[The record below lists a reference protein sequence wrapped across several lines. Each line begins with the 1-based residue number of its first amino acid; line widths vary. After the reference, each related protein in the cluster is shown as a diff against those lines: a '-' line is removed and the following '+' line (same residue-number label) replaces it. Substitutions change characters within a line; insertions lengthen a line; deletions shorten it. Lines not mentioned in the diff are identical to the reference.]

1 MARRA
6 NIVIVLFSALV
17 LWTTP
22 AVRGAEKINF
32 SFSSLV
38 GTQSPLWA
46 AKEAGFFKKHGLD
59 ANLIYIPGG
68 SVVVQTLLSGEVLM
82 GVSGPGAVIR
92 ANLGGADFVYVGANS
107 NRIDFVILA
116 HKNIKSVQDLRG
128 KRIGIGRYGGGPD
141 YTGRIVFEKLGMRV
155 DKDVIFTQTLGGQP
169 TRLAMLQSGAIDG
182 VVISPPATLQAK
194 QMGFNAVLDYATII
208 PNYFSSGYF
217 TTRKL
222 IRDNPRL
229 VETIVKALLDGTR
242 YVTSNEDGT
251 VKLLSRYL
259 QITDEAFLRTYYREV
274 LIGQIN
280 RNLYPDP
287 KGIDF
292 VLDSERKTNPAAA
305 NVKPED
311 FVDTRI
317 LDKLRKEGY

>member
-1 MARRA
+1 MGRPRLAKLLS
-6 NIVIVLFSALV
+6 IVALGLALAPAPLSAQ
-17 LWTTP
+17 
-22 AVRGAEKINF
+22 KINF

-68 SVVVQTLLSGEVLM
+68 SVVVQTMLTGEVQM
-82 GVSGPGAVIR
+82 AISGPGAVIR
-92 ANLGGADFVYVGANS
+92 ANLGGANFVYTGSNS
-107 NRIDFVILA
+107 NRIDFVVIA
-116 HKNIKSVQDLRG
+116 GKNIKTVQDLRG
-128 KRIGIGRYGGGPD
+128 KRIGVGRFGGGPD
-141 YTGRIVFEKLGMRV
+141 FTGRVVFEKLGFKV
-155 DKDVIFTQTLGGQP
+155 DKDVIFSQTLGGQP
-169 TRLAMLQSGAIDG
+169 TRLAMLQSGAIDA
-182 VVISPPATLQAK
+182 VVVSPPATLQAR
-194 QMGFNAVLDYATII
+194 QMGFNAVLDYATVI

-222 IRDNPRL
+222 LREEPRL
-229 VETIVKALLDGTR
+229 AEAMMKALLDGTR
-242 YVTSNEDGT
+242 YVASNEEGT
-251 VKLLSRYL
+251 VKLLGRYL
-259 QITDEAFLRTYYREV
+259 QISDEPFLRSYYREV
-274 LIGQIN
+274 LLGQIN
-280 RNLYPDP
+280 RTLYPDA

-311 FVDTRI
+311 FIDTRI

>member
-1 MARRA
+1 MKLTAR
-6 NIVIVLFSALV
+6 
-17 LWTTP
+17 LWLIFYFLLIGSL
-22 AVRGAEKINF
+22 ADVGAQKINF

-68 SVVVQTLLSGEVLM
+68 SVVVQTMLTGEVQM
-82 GVSGPGAVIR
+82 AISGPGAVIR
-92 ANLGGADFVYVGANS
+92 ANLGGADFVYLGSNS
-107 NRIDFVILA
+107 NRIDFVVVA
-116 HKNIKSVQDLRG
+116 SKNIKTVQDLRG
-128 KRIGIGRYGGGPD
+128 KRIGVGRYGGGPD
-141 YTGRIVFEKLGMRV
+141 FTGRVVFEKLGFKV

-194 QMGFNAVLDYATII
+194 QMGFNAVLDYATVI

-222 IRDNPRL
+222 MRDNPRL
-229 VETIVKALLDGTR
+229 VEAMMKALLDGTR
-242 YVTSNEDGT
+242 YVANNEEGT

-259 QITDEAFLRTYYREV
+259 QISDEAFLRAYYREV
-274 LIGQIN
+274 LLGQIN
-280 RNLYPDP
+280 RTLYPDA

-292 VLDSERKTNPAAA
+292 VLDAERKTNPAAA
-305 NVKPED
+305 NVKPDD
-311 FVDTRI
+311 FIDTRI